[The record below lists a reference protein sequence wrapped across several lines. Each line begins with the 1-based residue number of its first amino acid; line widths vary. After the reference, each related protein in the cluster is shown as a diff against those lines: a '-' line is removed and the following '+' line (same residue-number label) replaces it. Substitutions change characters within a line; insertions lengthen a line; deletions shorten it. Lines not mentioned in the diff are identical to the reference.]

1 MWRVTVWWG
10 FSMEDFT
17 SNADSLDG
25 DFKALLVMR
34 RNKQKEVTE
43 EQEKVTKQ
51 LYNFWGYDVVCE
63 MYIEA
68 VVKVISLAC
77 VIILWL

>member
-1 MWRVTVWWG
+1 
-10 FSMEDFT
+10 MEDFT

-51 LYNFWGYDVVCE
+51 LYNF
-63 MYIEA
+63 
-68 VVKVISLAC
+68 
-77 VIILWL
+77 